1 MESIN
6 DDDLV
11 LVAVVPSRRDLEIAR
26 VLGWYRIPLE
36 SAPKT
41 VRVDWL
47 ALYQTSAFPEDERWA
62 VRYLARVLGHELLL
76 RRELI
81 HDEPDHPRADE
92 PYYKLQLDKLLKL
105 SRPIP
110 AGDWKRF
117 TFLYTTGKRLLH
129 ARRLKDLTIPPST
142 EHDRLWRM
150 IRERSA

>member
-1 MESIN
+1 MESIS
-6 DDDLV
+6 DEDLV

-47 ALYQTSAFPEDERWA
+47 ALYQTSAFPEEERWA
-62 VRYLARVLGHELLL
+62 VRYVAQVLGHELLL

-92 PYYKLQLDKLLKL
+92 PYYKLQLGKLYEL
-105 SRPIP
+105 SEAIP
-110 AGDWKRF
+110 AGGWKRF
-117 TFLYTTGKRLLH
+117 TFLYTTGDRLLT
-129 ARRLKDLTIPPST
+129 ASKLKDLTIPPSK
-142 EHDRLWRM
+142 EHERLWRM

>member
-1 MESIN
+1 MESISEQ
-6 DDDLV
+6 DLV

-47 ALYQTSAFPEDERWA
+47 AFYQTAAFPEAERWA
-62 VRYLARVLGHELLL
+62 VRYVARVVGYEMVR

-92 PYYKLQLDKLLKL
+92 PYYKLQLAKLHRL
-105 SRPIP
+105 SRAIP
-110 AGDWKRF
+110 ADGWKRF
-117 TFLYTTGKRLLH
+117 TFLYTTGERLLK
-129 ARRLKDLTIPPST
+129 ARRLKDLTIPPSK